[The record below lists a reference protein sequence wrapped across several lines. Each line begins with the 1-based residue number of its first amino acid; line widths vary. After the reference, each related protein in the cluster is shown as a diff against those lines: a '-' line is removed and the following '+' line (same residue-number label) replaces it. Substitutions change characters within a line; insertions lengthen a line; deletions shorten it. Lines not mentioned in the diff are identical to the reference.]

1 MTRQV
6 FCKRIDSNV
15 FTFPDAEGSIV
26 FQFLTFADAEES
38 MDFQFLAFTELM
50 YFNAMPK
57 AALYFNLLRL
67 QMPKEASMQKHVD
80 IQTASTKNH
89 KF

>member
-1 MTRQV
+1 MISGHDDIIILPILMTKCLRDIYLENAIAKKMTRQV

-38 MDFQFLAFTELM
+38 MDFQFLAFTELI

-57 AALYFNLLRL
+57 
-67 QMPKEASMQKHVD
+67 E
-80 IQTASTKNH
+80 T
-89 KF
+89 